1 MEPTLVDL
9 IVSGGH
15 LLTMDEQAPEI
26 ADGAIAVDA
35 GRIVASGSRA
45 DLVAGRPGGL
55 EEAFFATIGGGAA

>member
-1 MEPTLVDL
+1 V
-9 IVSGGH
+9 I
-15 LLTMDEQAPEI
+15 I
-26 ADGAIAVDA
+26 DA